1 MYSNDPI
8 RIHRIERTMKDNV
21 PRIKLENHP
30 MVNEDRFKLS
40 LRYRSITLENDGTL
54 SVWLDKPDVNNLHL
68 DCSNALLDDD
78 IAQGRTNLG

>member
-8 RIHRIERTMKDNV
+8 RIHRIARTMTDTV
-21 PRIKLENHP
+21 PRIKLENLP
-30 MVNEDRFKLS
+30 MADEDRFKLS
-40 LRYRSITLENDGTL
+40 LRYRTITLDSDGSL
-54 SVWLDKPDVNNLHL
+54 HVWLDKPDVNNLHL

>member
-1 MYSNDPI
+1 
-8 RIHRIERTMKDNV
+8 MKDNL
-21 PRIKLENHP
+21 PRIKLENYP
-30 MVNEDRFKLS
+30 MVDEERFKLS

-78 IAQGRTNLG
+78 LSQGRTNLG

>member
-8 RIHRIERTMKDNV
+8 RVHRIERTMKDTV
-21 PRIKLENHP
+21 PRIKLVNLP
-30 MVNEDRFKLS
+30 MIEEDRFKLS

-68 DCSNALLDDD
+68 DCSSALLDDD